1 MNNFEIILI
10 LRIQI
15 ILCIIINLFNHQFLI
30 VLLYEIILKVN
41 FIIIGIIKKKSKK
54 DKSTMKFR

>member
-41 FIIIGIIKKKSKK
+41 FIIIGIIKKGSKK